1 MKKLL
6 AVLISVLFICT
17 SIFSVSVYAEETGM
31 SYDTPIVVI
40 RGIAFTGLTID
51 EGTPDERE
59 SVVLPD
65 SDAITSLVLDVAKTF
80 LFTQKLDVDAIVDVA
95 DQAIGSLACDEN
107 GNSIHNVSY
116 SKYPLS
122 ANHYNNYDDEAP
134 GEWGIYSTAIDYYGA
149 EKVYF
154 FTYDW
159 RMDPTDIADDLHE
172 MIERAKS
179 DNNSDKVDIVCC
191 SMGGIIADCYL
202 YEYGCESVDTI
213 IFDSSTF
220 CGTHFTTDLLQG
232 KILISPE
239 MLKYFVGDLMG
250 NQLFAAILYYSGIFN
265 VVSDFVMKHIV
276 EEYKGEI
283 YDKFLRDVFG
293 TMPMIWAIAQPDEYE
308 ACIDFMFP
316 TDELKAQYSGL
327 LSRIDNLYNTL
338 IGMDDLLR
346 SLPSKGVKVA
356 VVAAYNTQMPPL
368 YASAMTTGDSLLESD
383 YMLGRAT
390 VADIGRSLGIDYVG
404 DRVSADKCIDLSN
417 VLFPEYTWAIK
428 DGTHIIGDYGTDAA
442 VLIMSILGSKEQ
454 PTVNSFE
461 QFPQFMIMTE
471 NEELLPLE

>member
-6 AVLISVLFICT
+6 AVLLSVLLICT
-17 SIFSVSVYAEETGM
+17 SIFSVSVYAEDADM
-31 SYDTPIVVI
+31 SYDTPVVVI

-65 SDAITSLVLDVAKTF
+65 SDTITSLVFDVAKTF

-95 DQAIGSLACDEN
+95 DVAIGSLACDEN

-122 ANHYNNYDDEAP
+122 ANHYNNYDDDAP
-134 GEWGIYSTAIDYYGA
+134 GEWGIYSSAIDCYGA

-159 RMDPTDIADDLHE
+159 RMDPTDIADDLHV

-202 YEYGCESVDTI
+202 YEYGYESVDTI

-250 NQLFAAILYYSGIFN
+250 NQLFAAVLYYAGIFD
-265 VVSDFVMKHIV
+265 VVSDFVMKYIV

-293 TMPMIWAIAQPDEYE
+293 TMPMIWAISQPDEYD
-308 ACIDFMFP
+308 ACIDFLFP
-316 TDELKAQYSGL
+316 TDDLKAQYSGL

-346 SLPSKGVKVA
+346 SLPAKGVKVA

-368 YASAMTTGDSLLESD
+368 YASAMTTGDSLIESD

-390 VADIGRSLGIDYVG
+390 VANIGRTLGYDYVG

-442 VLIMSILGSKEQ
+442 DLVMAILGSKTQ
-454 PTVNSFE
+454 PTVNSFA

-471 NEELLPLE
+471 DEELLPLE

>member
-6 AVLISVLFICT
+6 AVLLSVLLICT
-17 SIFSVSVYAEETGM
+17 SVFSVSVYAEDADM

-65 SDAITSLVLDVAKTF
+65 SEAIKSLALNVVKTLIF
-80 LFTQKLDVDAIVDVA
+80 EQRLDVDAIADVA
-95 DQAIGSLACDEN
+95 DKAIGSLACDEN
-107 GNSIHNVSY
+107 GNSIYSVSY

-122 ANHYNNYDDEAP
+122 ANHYNNYDDDAP
-134 GEWGIYSTAIDYYGA
+134 GEWGIYSSAIDCYGA

-202 YEYGCESVDTI
+202 YEYGYESIDTI

-250 NQLFAAILYYSGIFN
+250 NQFFAAVLYYVGIFD
-265 VVSDFVMKHIV
+265 VVSDFVMKYIV
-276 EEYKGEI
+276 EEYKVEI

-293 TMPMIWAIAQPDEYE
+293 TMPMIWAISQPDEYD
-308 ACIDFMFP
+308 ACVDFMFH
-316 TDELKAQYSGL
+316 TDELKSQYAGL
-327 LSRIDNLYNTL
+327 LSRIDNLHDTL

-346 SLPSKGVKVA
+346 SLPKNGVKVA

-368 YASAMTTGDSLLESD
+368 YASAMTTGDSLLEAD
-383 YMLGRAT
+383 CMLGRAT
-390 VADIGRSLGIDYVG
+390 VADIGRSLGLDYTG
-404 DRVSADKCIDLSN
+404 SRVSADKCIDLSN

-442 VLIMSILGSKEQ
+442 DLIMSILGSKVQ
-454 PTVNSFE
+454 PTVNSFAR
-461 QFPQFMIMTE
+461 FPQFMIMTDD
-471 NEELLPLE
+471 EELLPLE